1 MTEVEQYF
9 LRAGVSVRALPPDRA
24 ATLAVLAHVHAPW
37 LHLFEAGRADRPLF
51 YYTRAPLPF
60 DGATFAA
67 VLQRAAPV
75 LHERARGHALFDDFL
90 AASEHVLD
98 PAVALGLF
106 LFGFFRQCPD
116 AREPAYIQAVR
127 GLPAQR
133 VMTEK
138 VRAAVAELYESGRFT
153 REAFAELAARWM
165 NRE

>member
-9 LRAGVSVRALPPDRA
+9 LRAGVSVRALPPDHA
-24 ATLAVLAHVHAPW
+24 ATLAILTNVHAPW
-37 LHLFEAGRADRPLF
+37 LHLFEADRVDRPLF
-51 YYTRAPLPF
+51 YYTRAPLLF
-60 DGATFAA
+60 DGATFAS
-67 VLQRAAPV
+67 VLKNYGPF
-75 LHERARGHALFDDFL
+75 LHERSRGHALFDNFL
-90 AASEHVLD
+90 DASEHVLP

-106 LFGFFRQCPD
+106 LFGFFRQRKD
-116 AREPAYIQAVR
+116 AREPEYIQAVR

-153 REAFAELAARWM
+153 REAFAELAAKWM